1 MEALCPRKHK
11 ILDNMEKIETSG
23 RVCASVF
30 VNAWSWKQ
38 AVMEEGM
45 RSAVCRPCERA
56 LTIPANYDTHLLCPF
71 YITQRGGSLVEFDS
85 WVSYSSLSCFS
96 LSDTHTHKHVGTQGT
111 FELGFFHPSN
121 FKVFLCSKSDTVP
134 FGIYVYVP
142 IRSALCW
149 CSSLHLSYGL
159 ETHLHFVQNVLFTF
173 GLEDQIIIVSRLY
186 LHFYAPLQSS
196 TLNPVN
202 RWQRFSIFWITV

>member
-1 MEALCPRKHK
+1 MHEAGSRLLWRKEWGAPSVVHVRELWPFLQ
-11 ILDNMEKIETSG
+11 IMIHTS
-23 RVCASVF
+23 SVHF
-30 VNAWSWKQ
+30 TSHSEGAPSWNLT
-38 AVMEEGM
+38 AGCHTV
-45 RSAVCRPCERA
+45 VYRA
-56 LTIPANYDTHLLCPF
+56 FHS
-71 YITQRGGSLVEFDS
+71 Q
-85 WVSYSSLSCFS
+85 
-96 LSDTHTHKHVGTQGT
+96 THTHKHVGTQGT

-142 IRSALCW
+142 IRSALYW